1 MIDGGGYSGTGR
13 IFVST
18 QDAPENWVQGLDLN
32 EYETSEIDGGTLY
45 INSQGIIDALKL
57 AIANGSTYYS
67 LNDFGQV
74 TILEDMLIPEG
85 VYVDF
90 WGTRL
95 VVPAG
100 VTLTVEGSMD
110 GDSKA
115 IEGTVYINGGHL
127 HQNDI
132 EITDNGILRLRNG
145 GADIPL
151 DAWTDSM
158 RQHVIFE
165 EDCYLN
171 MNAVAETLEQLV
183 GEITPK
189 IGAPEDH
196 VTYWITVLFPY
207 VAESDEPVELG
218 VLENVALEFYK
229 GTHGENGSM
238 TIGEGVTYVV
248 DGRLKFNGSTLTVRG
263 SLINNCQIELEGNTD
278 RGWGNIE
285 FADGAVYD
293 GSGVIWV
300 VAQENPEV
308 RLGGLTQKYR
318 FAQSEGFNNGTFY
331 HKEASV
337 EFTVS
342 YDANGGSGASAPQIK
357 QEG

>member
-1 MIDGGGYSGTGR
+1 
-13 IFVST
+13 
-18 QDAPENWVQGLDLN
+18 
-32 EYETSEIDGGTLY
+32 
-45 INSQGIIDALKL
+45 
-57 AIANGSTYYS
+57 
-67 LNDFGQV
+67 
-74 TILEDMLIPEG
+74 
-85 VYVDF
+85 
-90 WGTRL
+90 
-95 VVPAG
+95 
-100 VTLTVEGSMD
+100 
-110 GDSKA
+110 
-115 IEGTVYINGGHL
+115 
-127 HQNDI
+127 
-132 EITDNGILRLRNG
+132 
-145 GADIPL
+145 
-151 DAWTDSM
+151 M

-171 MNAVAETLEQLV
+171 LNAVAETLEQLV

-196 VTYWITVLFPY
+196 VTYRITVLFPY

-248 DGRLKFNGSTLTVRG
+248 DVRLKFNGSTLTVRG
-263 SLINNCQIELEGNTD
+263 SLINNCQIELESDTD
-278 RGWGNIE
+278 RGWGNTE

-342 YDANGGSGASAPQIK
+342 YDANGGSGAPAPQIK
-357 QEG
+357 QEGETLILRSIVPIRPDFAFLGWAKTADATTAEYQPGSSKQLCGFEGVYRDCKELRPVRI